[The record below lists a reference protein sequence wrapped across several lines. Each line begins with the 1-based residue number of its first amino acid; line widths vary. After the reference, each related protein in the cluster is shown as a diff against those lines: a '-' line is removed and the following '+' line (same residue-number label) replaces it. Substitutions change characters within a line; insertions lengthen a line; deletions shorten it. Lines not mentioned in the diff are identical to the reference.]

1 MANRHL
7 ARSIVMQ
14 SLYEWDFYSKNTSKV
29 PEILARNLK
38 EYGLGLKQEDQDFTT
53 FLTEGVIKKQAT
65 LDTIIEKA
73 AHDWPMRQ
81 TPIVDRNVLR
91 IGLYELLFAP
101 KSEVPARVAINEAIE
116 LGKQFGGEHSGK
128 FVNGVLG
135 TIYKEMGE
143 PGKDDEPK
151 KKRKHK
157 KPSSDELSKLPIDRK
172 SGAVVFYKD
181 KKGQISLA
189 LVHDIFGY
197 WTLSKGTV
205 EEKDTNENTA
215 RKKAHEEMNLSVVV
229 KELLGA
235 NEYLAHDPER
245 GQVRKQVTYFLAEAD
260 SKDSIKLMK
269 EGGLDSTRWFSV
281 SDISEL
287 KIYPDIRPIIEKG
300 LAKISNSK

>member
-1 MANRHL
+1 
-7 ARSIVMQ
+7 
-14 SLYEWDFYSKNTSKV
+14 
-29 PEILARNLK
+29 
-38 EYGLGLKQEDQDFTT
+38 
-53 FLTEGVIKKQAT
+53 
-65 LDTIIEKA
+65 
-73 AHDWPMRQ
+73 
-81 TPIVDRNVLR
+81 
-91 IGLYELLFAP
+91 
-101 KSEVPARVAINEAIE
+101 
-116 LGKQFGGEHSGK
+116 
-128 FVNGVLG
+128 
-135 TIYKEMGE
+135 MGE